1 MKNIEFINAGA
12 GSGKT
17 HTLVNLL
24 ADYLAGEKGNYKPS
38 EVILTTFTDLA
49 AAEFSE
55 KAREALLKRNLF
67 DQASLLDSAAIGTV
81 HSIAYGFVRKY
92 WYLLGRGPA
101 DNVMSEDD
109 QRFFMNQS
117 LAGLA
122 SDDDI
127 RFFGEVMKE
136 FGFSRFD
143 GKKKIEDTDFWM
155 NHLRDIIEK
164 MQQYDITDL
173 RSSLERSNELLDRI
187 FMQNVT
193 INEAT
198 VLDTLKKYI
207 DVCRANDRREIA
219 EKIVKDGSLR
229 YCFLADLASLAPKG
243 NENKLVPEI
252 DSVIADAAM
261 AVRSRHYGAK
271 LRMYNER
278 VFGLAAKWKY
288 EYNLYKVRNRLID
301 YNDMESLFLELLLK
315 QEVQEEIRRS
325 FKLVF
330 VDEFQDSS
338 PIQVK
343 IFDRLSELVEK
354 SIWVG
359 DPKQAIYGFRGS
371 DALLIKAI
379 TGIFNAGDDIN
390 NLTNGEP
397 LGNSY
402 RSRKGL
408 VDLAN
413 TVFTRA
419 FDDLK
424 PDKVKLTATRNDA
437 VDFGKDPAT
446 ELVHWHLTLGSDRA
460 NSADHYQNLAQQVI
474 RVLNEKKKV
483 YDKSLS
489 ALREIQPHDIAI
501 LCRSRREVNEIAAIL
516 QEYGIRTTGQ
526 TADMTFFETAEVKLF
541 LTIVN
546 YMLNNLNDLAK
557 AEILYLCD
565 TENHSVADIITS
577 RVGYLP
583 LRNEALAQREA
594 SEEPD
599 TIPVPR
605 WEGENPIVR
614 KLDDVAG
621 QIKALPVPDQVEALI
636 VRLDLKTIVAQ
647 WGKGDRRM
655 KNLEALMKHAVTYDQ
670 RCLQMGLG
678 ASLNNFAV
686 YLASLGQQEEKAEKV
701 EGAVNVLTYHK
712 AKGLEWNMVILESL
726 DEDELNEDDVIYKSF
741 FGVNDVLTGLPSAD
755 NLFPERYIQLLPW
768 FPGAKKKV
776 QPDIK
781 ALITASPGYANIL
794 EELTAEIKRLM
805 YVGVTRA
812 RDFLITVSYHNK
824 KLEWLKNIGC
834 NMAAPGECTDNTI
847 DLWTTGI
854 KSELVRCSRDPGFA
868 GIEAEWDERRPFKP
882 DEPAESEPRYLS
894 PSKISED
901 LLPKVELVRNF
912 NARIAV
918 SAGPGEGGEVPS
930 DAQIGTCLHDIFCIY
945 QPGSADNHERMKT
958 VLQNRLMQSVFP
970 EPKRIIASMDNL
982 YAYLNEAYRA
992 PVKVYRELP
1001 LQMQMQT
1008 PTGQIL
1014 RGSCD
1019 LVWETRDGCV
1029 IVDYKSYRGGINDI
1043 INPGGEHFAGMY
1055 AAQLKAYRN
1064 VLEEAKKKV
1073 LGTLIYYAV
1082 SGIIAR
1088 VSVIDRD

>member
-24 ADYLAGEKGNYKPS
+24 ADYLSGEKGNYKPS

-49 AAEFSE
+49 AAEFRE
-55 KAREALLKRNLF
+55 KAREALLKRKLF
-67 DQASLLDSAAIGTV
+67 DKASLLDSAAIGTA

-101 DNVMSEDD
+101 DNVISEDD
-109 QRFFMNQS
+109 QLFFMNQS

-122 SDDDI
+122 SEEDI
-127 RFFGEVMKE
+127 RFFDGVMKE

-143 GKKKIEDTDFWM
+143 GKKMADDTDFWM
-155 NHLRDIIEK
+155 KHLTSIIEK

-173 RSSLERSNELLDRI
+173 RSSLDRSNELIDRI
-187 FMQNVT
+187 FIQNVT
-193 INEAT
+193 INET
-198 VLDTLKKYI
+198 SVLNTLSEYI
-207 DVCRANDRREIA
+207 NICTANNRREKA

-229 YCFLADLASLAPKG
+229 YCYLTDLGALEPTDK
-243 NENKLVPEI
+243 EKQLVPGI
-252 DSVIADAAM
+252 DDLVANAAR
-261 AVRSRHYGAK
+261 AVRSRQYGTK
-271 LRMYNER
+271 LKSYNER
-278 VFGLAAKWKY
+278 VFGLAAKWKDD
-288 EYNLYKVRNRLID
+288 YNLYKVRNRLID
-301 YNDMESLFLELLLK
+301 YNDMERLFLELLMK
-315 QEVQEEIRRS
+315 QEVQEEIGRS
-325 FKLVF
+325 FRLVF

-379 TGIFNAGDDIN
+379 TGIFNAGDDRN
-390 NLTNGEP
+390 NLANGEP
-397 LGNSY
+397 LGKSY

-413 TVFTRA
+413 AVFTRA

-424 PDKVKLTATRNDA
+424 PDKVKLAATRNDA
-437 VDFGKDPAT
+437 TDFGNNPAA
-446 ELVHWHLTLGSDRA
+446 ELTHWHLTLGSKTA
-460 NSADHYQNLAQQVI
+460 NNPDHYQNLAQQVI
-474 RVLNEKKKV
+474 RILKGKKMV
-483 YDKSLS
+483 FDKSLS

-541 LTIVN
+541 MAIVN
-546 YMLNNLNDLAK
+546 YILNNLNDLAK

-565 TENHSVADIITS
+565 SDNYSVADIITS

-583 LRNEALAQREA
+583 ARNEALAQREA

-605 WEGENPIVR
+605 WEDDNPIIS
-614 KLDDVAG
+614 KIEDVAG
-621 QIKALPVPDQVEALI
+621 QIRTLPVPDLVEALI
-636 VRLDLKTIVAQ
+636 IRLDLKTLVAQ
-647 WGKGDRRM
+647 WGNSERRV

-670 RCLQMGLG
+670 HCLQMGLG

-741 FGVNDVLTGLPSAD
+741 FGVNDVLTGLPSA
-755 NLFPERYIQLLPW
+755 NSLFPERYIQLLPW

-781 ALITASPGYANIL
+781 ALITASPEYSNIV
-794 EELTAEIKRLM
+794 EELTAEIRRLM

-834 NMAAPGECTDNTI
+834 SLVAPGECNDYTI
-847 DLWTTGI
+847 DLWNTGI

-868 GIEAEWDERRPFKP
+868 GIQTEGNERRPVKP
-882 DEPAESEPRYLS
+882 DETTEGEPRYLS

-901 LLPKVELVRNF
+901 LLPKVELVHNF

-918 SAGPGEGGEVPS
+918 AAGPGNEGEGPT

-945 QPGSADNHERMKT
+945 QPGSADNHEKMKT
-958 VLQNRLMQSVFP
+958 VLQNRLMQSLFP
-970 EPKRIIASMDNL
+970 EPERIIASMDNL
-982 YAYLNEAYRA
+982 YGYLNEAYGS
-992 PVKVYRELP
+992 PIKVYRELP
-1001 LQMQMQT
+1001 LQMQT
-1008 PTGQIL
+1008 PSGQIL

-1019 LVWETRDGCV
+1019 LVWETSEGCV

-1043 INPGGEHFAGMY
+1043 ITPGGEHYAGIY
-1055 AAQLKAYRN
+1055 AAQLKAYQE
-1064 VLEEAKKKV
+1064 VLEKNGKKV
-1073 LGTLIYYAV
+1073 VATLIYYAA
-1082 SGIIAR
+1082 SGIITKI
-1088 VSVIDRD
+1088 SV

>member
-17 HTLVNLL
+17 HTLVNLM
-24 ADYLAGEKGNYKPS
+24 ADYLSGEKGNYKPS

-49 AAEFSE
+49 AAEFHE
-55 KAREALLKRNLF
+55 KAREALLRRNLF
-67 DQASLLDSAAIGTV
+67 DQASLLDSASIGTV

-109 QRFFMNQS
+109 QQFFMNQS

-127 RFFGEVMKE
+127 RFFSEVMKE

-143 GKKKIEDTDFWM
+143 GKKMADDTDFWM
-155 NHLRDIIEK
+155 KHLRDIIDK

-173 RSSLERSNELLDRI
+173 RNSIDRSNELLDRI
-187 FMQNVT
+187 FMHNVT
-193 INEAT
+193 INDQA
-198 VLDTLKKYI
+198 VLNTLGKYI
-207 DVCRANDRREIA
+207 DICTAKDRRGIA

-229 YCFLADLASLAPKG
+229 YCFIADLASLEPTEK
-243 NENKLVPEI
+243 EKQLVPEI
-252 DSVIADAAM
+252 DPVIAEAAR
-261 AVRSRHYGAK
+261 AVRSGHYGAK

-278 VFGLAAKWKY
+278 VFGLAAKWKD
-288 EYNLYKVRNRLID
+288 EYNLYKVMNRLID
-301 YNDMESLFLELLLK
+301 YNDMERLFLELLAK
-315 QEVQEEIRRS
+315 QEVQEEIRQTFR
-325 FKLVF
+325 LVF

-379 TGIFNAGDDIN
+379 TGIFDEGDDTN
-390 NLTNGEP
+390 NLANGEP
-397 LGNSY
+397 LGRSF

-413 TVFTRA
+413 AVFTRA

-424 PDKVKLTATRNDA
+424 ADKVRLAATRNDTA
-437 VDFGKDPAT
+437 DFGNNPEA
-446 ELVHWHLTLGSDRA
+446 ELIHWHLTLGSDRA
-460 NSADHYQNLAQQVI
+460 SNTDHYRNLAQQVI
-474 RVLNEKKKV
+474 RILKEKKKV
-483 YDKSLS
+483 YDKSLPVP
-489 ALREIQPHDIAI
+489 REIQPHDIAI

-516 QEYGIRTTGQ
+516 QDYGIKTTGQ
-526 TADMTFFETAEVKLF
+526 TADMTFFETAEVGLF
-541 LTIVN
+541 LAIVN
-546 YMLNNLNDLAK
+546 YILNNLNDLAK
-557 AEILYLCD
+557 AEILYLCNA
-565 TENHSVADIITS
+565 ENYSVADIIAS

-583 LRNEALAQREA
+583 VKNEALAQREA

-605 WEGENPIVR
+605 WEDDNPFIR
-614 KLDDVAG
+614 KIDNVAG
-621 QIKALPVPDQVEALI
+621 QIRTLPVPDLVEALI
-636 VRLDLKTIVAQ
+636 IRLDLKTLVAQ
-647 WGKGDRRM
+647 WGNSDRRV
-655 KNLEALMKHAVTYDQ
+655 KNLEALVKHAVTYDQ
-670 RCLQMGLG
+670 HCLQMGLG

-712 AKGLEWNMVILESL
+712 AKGLEWNIVILESL

-741 FGVNDVLTGLPSAD
+741 FGVNDVLTGLPSA
-755 NLFPERYIQLLPW
+755 NSLFPGRYIQLLPW

-776 QPDIK
+776 QPDIR
-781 ALITASPGYANIL
+781 ALITASPEYANIV
-794 EELTAEIKRLM
+794 EELRAEIRRLM

-834 NMAAPGECTDNTI
+834 SLVAPGECTDGKI
-847 DLWTTGI
+847 DMWNTGI
-854 KSELVRCSRDPGFA
+854 KSELVICSRDPDFT
-868 GIEAEWDERRPFKP
+868 GIQAEWNERRPVKP
-882 DEPAESEPRYLS
+882 EEPAENEPRYLS

-901 LLPKVELVRNF
+901 LKPKVEIVRNF
-912 NARIAV
+912 NGRIAV
-918 SAGPGEGGEVPS
+918 APGPGNEGEGLS

-945 QPGSADNHERMKT
+945 ESGSADNHEKMKT
-958 VLQNRLMQSVFP
+958 VLQNRLMQAVFP
-970 EPKRIIASMDNL
+970 EPERILASMDNL
-982 YAYLNEAYRA
+982 YGYLNEAYGS
-992 PVKVYRELP
+992 PIKVYRELP
-1001 LQMQMQT
+1001 LQMQT
-1008 PTGQIL
+1008 LTGQIL

-1019 LVWETRDGCV
+1019 LVWETSDGCV
-1029 IVDYKSYRGGINDI
+1029 IVDYKSYPGNLNDI
-1043 INPGGEHFAGMY
+1043 ITPDGEHFAGIY
-1055 AAQLKAYRN
+1055 AAQLKAYSN

-1073 LGTLIYYAV
+1073 LDTIIYYAV
-1082 SGIIAR
+1082 SGIVTS
-1088 VSVIDRD
+1088 VSS

>member
-1 MKNIEFINAGA
+1 MKNVEFINAGA

-17 HTLVNLL
+17 YTLVNLL
-24 ADYLAGEKGNYKPS
+24 ADYLAGEKGNFKPS

-49 AAEFSE
+49 AAEFRE
-55 KAREALLKRNLF
+55 KAREALLKRKLF
-67 DQASLLDSAAIGTV
+67 DKASLLDSAAIGTV

-155 NHLRDIIEK
+155 NHLRVIIEK

-173 RSSLERSNELLDRI
+173 RSSLDRSNELLDRI

-198 VLDTLKKYI
+198 VLDILKKYI
-207 DVCRANDRREIA
+207 VVCKANDRREIT
-219 EKIVKDGSLR
+219 EKIVKDGSLK

-243 NENKLVPEI
+243 NENQLVPEI

-271 LRMYNER
+271 LRMYNDR
-278 VFGLAAKWKY
+278 VFGLAAKWKD

-301 YNDMESLFLELLLK
+301 YNDMESLFLELLMK

-338 PIQVK
+338 PLQVK
-343 IFDRLSELVEK
+343 IFDRLSDLVEK

-379 TGIFNAGDDIN
+379 TGIFNNGDDRN

-402 RSRKGL
+402 RSRKRL

-413 TVFTRA
+413 SVFIRA

-437 VDFGKDPAT
+437 VDFGKNPEA
-446 ELVHWHLTLGSDRA
+446 ELTHWHLTLGSERA
-460 NSADHYQNLAQQVI
+460 NSTDHYQNLAQQVI
-474 RVLNEKKKV
+474 RVLNDRKKV

-501 LCRSRREVNEIAAIL
+501 LCRSRREVNEIASIL
-516 QEYGIRTTGQ
+516 QEYGIKTTGQ

-541 LTIVN
+541 LAIVN

-565 TENHSVADIITS
+565 SENHSVADIITS
-577 RVGYLP
+577 RLGYLP
-583 LRNEALAQREA
+583 ARNEALAQRDA

-605 WEGENPIVR
+605 WEDENPIVR
-614 KLDDVAG
+614 RLNDVAG
-621 QIKALPVPDQVEALI
+621 QIRALPVPDLVEALI
-636 VRLDLKTIVAQ
+636 VRLDLKTLVSQ
-647 WGKGDRRM
+647 WGNGDRRM

-686 YLASLGQQEEKAEKV
+686 YLASLGQQGEKAEKV

-726 DEDELNEDDVIYKSF
+726 DEDELNEDDVIFKSY

-781 ALITASPGYANIL
+781 ALITASPEYANIVV
-794 EELTAEIKRLM
+794 ELTAEIKRLM

-834 NMAAPGECTDNTI
+834 SLVAPGECTDNTI
-847 DLWTTGI
+847 DLWNTGI
-854 KSELVRCSRDPGFA
+854 KSELVRCFRDPDFT
-868 GIEAEWDERRPFKP
+868 GIQAEENERRPVKP
-882 DEPAESEPRYLS
+882 DETTEGEPRYLS
-894 PSKISED
+894 PSKIIED
-901 LLPKVELVRNF
+901 LIPKVELVRNL

-918 SAGPGEGGEVPS
+918 AAGPGNEGEGPS

-945 QPGSADNHERMKT
+945 QPGSSDNNGRMKT
-958 VLQNRLMQSVFP
+958 VLQNRHMLSVFP
-970 EPKRIIASMDNL
+970 EPERIIASMDNL
-982 YAYLNEAYRA
+982 YGYLSEAYGA
-992 PVKVYRELP
+992 PIKVYRELP
-1001 LQMQMQT
+1001 LQMQT
-1008 PTGQIL
+1008 PAGQVL

-1029 IVDYKSYRGGINDI
+1029 IVDYKSYPGGLNDI
-1043 INPGGEHFAGMY
+1043 LTPGGERYVGIY
-1055 AAQLKAYRN
+1055 AIQLKAYRK
-1064 VLEEAKKKV
+1064 VLEEAGKKV
-1073 LGTLIYYAV
+1073 IDTLIFYAV
-1082 SGIIAR
+1082 SGILIKISINA
-1088 VSVIDRD
+1088 